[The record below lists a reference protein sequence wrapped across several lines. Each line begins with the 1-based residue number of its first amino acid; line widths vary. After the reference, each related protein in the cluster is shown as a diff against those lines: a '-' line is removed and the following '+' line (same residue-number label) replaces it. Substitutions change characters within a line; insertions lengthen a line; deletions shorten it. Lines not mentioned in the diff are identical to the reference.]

1 MGERET
7 NEIVSDRKR
16 NVLGELVWKNHPE
29 YIASWPLYVTKG
41 RKIENNGYYRWKA
54 EFVNQN

>member
-1 MGERET
+1 MQINLE
-7 NEIVSDRKR
+7 
-16 NVLGELVWKNHPE
+16 KNHPE

-41 RKIENNGYYRWKA
+41 RKIENNGYYRWKS